1 MQQLSIGTLLQGG
14 KYRIERVL
22 GQGGFGITYLA
33 VQSLLDRKVCIK
45 EFFYKE
51 YCERDEETSHVT
63 LGTQSNQELVE
74 RFLNKFLKEART
86 ISQLEHANIIH
97 IHDIFKENNTAYYV
111 MDYIEGESL
120 SDKVRKGG
128 PLAESSSIDYIKQV
142 ASALGFVHKRSI
154 NHLDVK
160 PANIMVRSS
169 DNRAVLID
177 FGLSK
182 QYDSQG
188 GQTSTTPV
196 GISHGYAPMEQ
207 YNSGGVST
215 FSPQTDIYSLGATLY
230 KLVTGSTPPQASDV
244 LNDGL
249 PEIPAHLS
257 PSVKEAITSAMQ
269 VRKKDRP
276 ADIESFLSLLNTEIK
291 APVSAEKLETSVSSD
306 EETKIVQSSSE
317 DVSPRIMPE
326 KESAPVDSSSSC
338 HQEEVEDEAE
348 EGNSSKKYYWIAIIV
363 LIIGCLIYAY
373 SQCSSNGY
381 YNNSPNGY
389 YLETDSV
396 SDTINSYQEEPADTS
411 AKVIS
416 KEESSSN
423 KKQEEKQPSN
433 AGARESSTAEEV
445 VEVSQ
450 EGNKI
455 TQREP
460 DPVEQLQENPTKIR
474 RTEFRNDDEVF
485 VSVEQMP
492 QFPGGDA
499 ALMKYLNN
507 NINYPQVAMENGVQG
522 RVIVQFVVTKN
533 GTVGEVKV
541 IRSVD
546 SALDN
551 EAVRLCK
558 SLPKFIPGKMNDR
571 AVNVWYTLPITFKL
585 QGLDSVD

>member
-33 VQSLLDRKVCIK
+33 VQSLLERKVCIK

-160 PANIMVRSS
+160 PANVMVRSS

-257 PSVKEAITSAMQ
+257 RSVKEAITSAMQ

-348 EGNSSKKYYWIAIIV
+348 EGNTSKKYYWIAIIV

-423 KKQEEKQPSN
+423 MKQEEKQPSN

-450 EGNKI
+450 EENKI

-499 ALMKYLNN
+499 ALMKYLKN

-558 SLPKFIPGKMNDR
+558 SLPKFIPGKMNDQ

-585 QGLDSVD
+585 GGI